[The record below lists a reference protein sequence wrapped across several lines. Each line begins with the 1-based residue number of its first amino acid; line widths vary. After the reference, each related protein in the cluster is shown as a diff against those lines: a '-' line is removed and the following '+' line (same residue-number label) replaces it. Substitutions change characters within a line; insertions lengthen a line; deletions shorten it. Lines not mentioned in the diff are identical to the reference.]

1 MAGQRQYNN
10 LLALF
15 DNFEKY
21 NEALVT
27 AQEAEGTLQEQQN
40 IRMEST
46 TAHLQV
52 LKASLEDMQ
61 DSLLDA
67 DSINTVADLLA
78 STASLAASFIDSIGG
93 GKAVLASL
101 GTIAMTV
108 FSEQIAKGINT
119 TVMNFET
126 AENNARI
133 FEQQLSEIKKWEG
146 IPQLDETTKKLLSL
160 KEQLIE
166 TAKLMT
172 P

>member
-21 NEALVT
+21 NEALLT
-27 AQEAEGTLQEQQN
+27 AQEAEGTLQKQQD

-78 STASLAASFIDSIGG
+78 SATNFVANFVDSIGG

-101 GTIAMTV
+101 GSIAMEV
-108 FSEQIAKGINT
+108 FNEQITKGINT
-119 TVMNFET
+119 SVLNF
-126 AENNARI
+126 
-133 FEQQLSEIKKWEG
+133 
-146 IPQLDETTKKLLSL
+146 
-160 KEQLIE
+160 
-166 TAKLMT
+166 
-172 P
+172 